1 MINTYRQIP
10 IGVKKNNNQQ
20 RFKKLSLLRSK
31 YKGIINEISSPVDST
46 NRFINLA
53 LDTVGDNSQ
62 GRQFLLESKQGIK
75 KTAALLKRLNDYS
88 LKIEKEIVEMAKIN
102 E

>member
-53 LDTVGDNSQ
+53 LNTVGDNSQ
-62 GRQFLLESKQGIK
+62 SRQFLLESKQGIR
-75 KTAALLKRLNDYS
+75 KTAVLLKKLNDYS
-88 LKIEKEIVEMAKIN
+88 KRIEGEIREMADTS